1 VPGYI
6 TPPARHLAAGGRA
19 GGKLRRCG
27 AVCPDGRPRLL
38 DGQDRAER
46 LLTRRAL
53 ILGITGQD
61 GSYLAE
67 HLDAQGYE
75 VWGMVRGQSNPRVHR
90 LRELVGG
97 VRLVRGDL
105 LDQGS
110 LISAVERVQ
119 PDEVYNLAAIS
130 YVPMS
135 WQQAELTGEATGL
148 GVLRVLEAIRVCSGI
163 SASRSPARGQIR
175 FYQASSSEMFGMV
188 RESPQTEQTPFH
200 PRSPYGVA
208 KAYGHFLTQNYRESY
223 GMFAVSGILFNHE
236 SPRRGAEFVSRKVSL
251 GVARVKLG
259 QERQLRL
266 GNLDARRD
274 WGFAGDYVRAMSAML
289 ARDEPRDYVVGTG
302 ITHSVSDLVEQAFA
316 VAGLDWRDHV
326 VCDAA
331 FLRPAEVDQLCA
343 DPSRARDELGWEPKI
358 GFEELVAMMVDAD
371 LALLSGPGTRHDESF
386 SSESW

>member
-1 VPGYI
+1 
-6 TPPARHLAAGGRA
+6 
-19 GGKLRRCG
+19 
-27 AVCPDGRPRLL
+27 
-38 DGQDRAER
+38 
-46 LLTRRAL
+46 
-53 ILGITGQD
+53 
-61 GSYLAE
+61 
-67 HLDAQGYE
+67 
-75 VWGMVRGQSNPRVHR
+75 
-90 LRELVGG
+90 
-97 VRLVRGDL
+97 
-105 LDQGS
+105 
-110 LISAVERVQ
+110 
-119 PDEVYNLAAIS
+119 
-130 YVPMS
+130 
-135 WQQAELTGEATGL
+135 
-148 GVLRVLEAIRVCSGI
+148 VLRVLEAIRVCSGI

-302 ITHSVSDLVEQAFA
+302 ITHSVSDLVERAFA